1 LLHLAAGSDGLKCL
15 EFMLNKGQE
24 LPNSICNMTDRT
36 TPLHFAVLGNKLE
49 NTKMLLRYGANVN
62 SRDSMGNT
70 ALHLAV
76 ANQNLRIV
84 KSLEEFGGNATIR
97 NDDDVC
103 AIDTAITEDLK
114 EIKMWFLS

>member
-1 LLHLAAGSDGLKCL
+1 
-15 EFMLNKGQE
+15 
-24 LPNSICNMTDRT
+24 MTDRT